1 MRNALLGVVLAC
13 VAAALGGCAT
23 GSNGPVQS
31 GHLIVIGGAIE
42 DDNAR
47 IYKRL
52 MEYVGERGTILVV
65 PTASADAD
73 GAIESKS
80 KALAMYRTNQQI
92 LPLRITKETKYLAY
106 DAATVEAINNAS
118 GLFFTGGVQS
128 RIVDVFRP
136 TDPETGE
143 VVTTPAREAMFN
155 LLRRGGVIAGT
166 SAGAAMMSET
176 MFITGNAQATYDWY
190 SKLNA
195 QQRAAMH
202 QQFVGSGGFALGE
215 KAGEDD
221 EKGIAEVGPGMGFLQ
236 GAITDSH
243 FIPRRRILRL
253 WPMMEIAGETVG
265 IGVSEDAAVDIDL
278 ANGDVEAM
286 SKEGVAA
293 AVLLVKDKSWVVTVM
308 QNGAKAPK
316 WKPGEV
322 MIKAPLEM
330 GEQVPLRVNELT
342 GKK

>member
-1 MRNALLGVVLAC
+1 MRNRFACLLLTSI
-13 VAAALGGCAT
+13 AAVLGGCAT
-23 GSNGPVQS
+23 GSNGPVKS
-31 GHLIVIGGAIE
+31 GHLIVIGGAID
-42 DDNAR
+42 DDNAL

-52 MEYVGERGTILVV
+52 MEYVRDSGTILVV

-80 KALAMYRTNQQI
+80 KALAMYRSNQQI
-92 LPLRITKETKYLAY
+92 LPLRITTDTKDLAF
-106 DAATVEAINNAS
+106 DAATVEAINNAN

-136 TDPETGE
+136 VDPVTGK

-190 SKLNA
+190 SKLNTE
-195 QQRAAMH
+195 QRAAMR
-202 QQFVGSGGFALGE
+202 QQFVNTGGFVLGA

-221 EKGIAEVGPGMGFLQ
+221 ERSVAEVGPGMGFLK

-243 FIPRRRILRL
+243 FIQRRRILRL

-265 IGVSEDAAVDIDL
+265 IGVGEDAAVDIDL
-278 ANGDVEAM
+278 ATGDVEAL
-286 SKEGVAA
+286 SKDGVAA
-293 AVLLVKDKSWVVTVM
+293 AVLLVKRDSWLVTIM
-308 QNGAKAPK
+308 QSGVKAPK
-316 WKPGEV
+316 WKADEV
-322 MIKAPLEM
+322 TFRVPIEM
-330 GEQVPLRVNELT
+330 GEQVPVTTNDLT
-342 GKK
+342 KKK

>member
-1 MRNALLGVVLAC
+1 MKNRFASMLLAC
-13 VAAALGGCAT
+13 IAVVLGGCAT
-23 GSNGPVQS
+23 GSHGPVKS
-31 GHLIVIGGAIE
+31 GHLIVIGGAID
-42 DDNAR
+42 DDNAL

-52 MEYVGERGTILVV
+52 MEYVGDHGTILVV

-92 LPLRITKETKYLAY
+92 LPLRITTDTAQLAN
-106 DAATVEAINNAS
+106 DPATVEAINNAT

-136 TDPETGE
+136 TDPVTGR

-195 QQRAAMH
+195 EQRAAMR
-202 QQFVGSGGFALGE
+202 QQFVSTGGFVLGK

-221 EKGIAEVGPGMGFLQ
+221 EKSVAEVGPGMGFLQ

-243 FIPRRRILRL
+243 FIQRRRILRL
-253 WPMMEIAGETVG
+253 WPMMEIAGETLG
-265 IGVSEDAAVDIDL
+265 IGVGEDAAVDIDL
-278 ANGDVEAM
+278 ATGDVEAL
-286 SKEGVAA
+286 SKDGVAA
-293 AVLLVKDKSWVVTVM
+293 AVLLVKEKEWMVTVL
-308 QNGAKAPK
+308 QSGAKAPK
-316 WKPGEV
+316 WKAEEV
-322 MIKAPLEM
+322 TFKAPIEM
-330 GEQVPLRVNELT
+330 GEQVPLKTNELT
-342 GKK
+342 KKK

>member
-1 MRNALLGVVLAC
+1 MKNCLTFLMLVCLAIM
-13 VAAALGGCAT
+13 AGGCAT
-23 GSNGPVQS
+23 GSNGPLKS

-42 DDNAR
+42 DDNAL

-52 MEYVGERGTILVV
+52 MDYVGDEGTILVV

-80 KALAMYRTNQQI
+80 KALAKYRTNQQI
-92 LPLRITKETKYLAY
+92 LPLRITSDTKYLAY
-106 DAATVEAINNAS
+106 DTATVDAINKAT
-118 GLFFTGGVQS
+118 GLFFTGGVQA

-136 TDPETGE
+136 TDPDSGK

-190 SKLNA
+190 SRLNT
-195 QQRAAMH
+195 QQRAAMR
-202 QQFVGSGGFALGE
+202 QQFVTTGGFALGE

-243 FIPRRRILRL
+243 FIPRKRILRL

-278 ANGDVEAM
+278 ASGSVEAL
-286 SKEGVAA
+286 SKAGVPA
-293 AVLLVKDKSWVVTVM
+293 AVLLVKGDSWLVTVM
-308 QNGAKAPK
+308 QSGAKAPK
-316 WKPGEV
+316 WKAEEV
-322 MIKAPLEM
+322 AFRVPIPM
-330 GEQVPLRVNELT
+330 GEQVPVRVNELT
-342 GKK
+342 KKK